1 MLLLSQSHL
10 VNSGICAN
18 FACRTYILS
27 SMKNLIKRSL
37 TGVLYVAA
45 IVGAILAG
53 SWWMWALLM
62 VFAGL
67 GVSEFNRITNKNFV
81 SNTTALL
88 DLAGACMLITA
99 LSPGIDTFASSTIR
113 TQLVCTY
120 GYFIYFIIRFIAQ
133 LYVHDGNP
141 LSHLAHSIL
150 GQIYVVLPLASLSLL
165 YMIFGWRTTL
175 CLFMLLWLSDTG
187 AFCVGSLYGRH
198 RLFERVSPKKSWEGF
213 FGGLIL
219 CVGASIAFFYIFP
232 ESFGRFGL
240 WHTMLFGAVVC
251 VFGTW
256 GDLVESLI
264 KRSLGVKDSGNILPG
279 HGGILDRIDSLL
291 LAAPATLLF
300 LSIAMW

>member
-1 MLLLSQSHL
+1 MPKSHL
-10 VNSGICAN
+10 VNSVIYVN
-18 FACRTYILS
+18 FACKTDIPS
-27 SMKNLIKRSL
+27 SMKILIKRSL

-62 VFAGL
+62 IFAVL

-88 DLAGACMLITA
+88 DLIGACLLITA
-99 LSPGIDTFASSTIR
+99 VSPGLDSFTSNVVR
-113 TQLVCTY
+113 TQFLCIC

-150 GQIYVVLPLASLSLL
+150 GQIYVVLPLASLSLVYL
-165 YMIFGWRTTL
+165 LSDWQTTL
-175 CLFMLLWLSDTG
+175 CMFMLLWLSDTG
-187 AFCVGSLYGRH
+187 AFCVGSLFGRH

-219 CVGASIAFFYIFP
+219 CIAASVVFFYIFP
-232 ESFGRFGL
+232 ESFGRLGL
-240 WHTMLFGAVVC
+240 WLTMLFGAVVC

-264 KRSLGVKDSGNILPG
+264 KRSLCVKDSGNILPG

-291 LAAPATLLF
+291 LAAPATFIF
-300 LSIAMW
+300 LIIAMW